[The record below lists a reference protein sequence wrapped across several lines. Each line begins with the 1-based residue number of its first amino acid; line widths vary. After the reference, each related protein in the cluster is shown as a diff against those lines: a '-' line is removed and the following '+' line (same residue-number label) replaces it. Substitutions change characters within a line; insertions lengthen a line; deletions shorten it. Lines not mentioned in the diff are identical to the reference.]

1 MTNYK
6 SPSLI
11 WPPPSKDWT
20 TRSMCD
26 ALDIMMAM
34 RNCGNCI
41 HGPTP
46 CRKCYGSEP
55 EATRCHP
62 KKGFEFHMAQWEME
76 EVECSKNQ
84 K

>member
-1 MTNYK
+1 MINYK
-6 SPSLI
+6 FPSII
-11 WPPPSKDWT
+11 WPLLGKYSKVDN
-20 TRSMCD
+20 MCQ
-26 ALDIMMAM
+26 ALDIMRAM
-34 RNCGNCI
+34 RNCENCT

-55 EATRCHP
+55 EETRCHP

-76 EVECSKNQ
+76 EVGCSKNQ